1 MRNIR
6 GDGDIMYAEVII
18 EYGAKAVDKL
28 FTYIVPEEYKSV
40 IKIGHRVL
48 VPFNNKLIE
57 GFVLNISNQY
67 NGEYELKRIEK
78 LCDEEPILNQEMLY
92 LGEAIQKKILC
103 SRISIYQAM
112 LPKALKAK
120 CNTNIGIKKDR
131 YIVLAKDK
139 KEISDYLDGCKYEM
153 QKDILEQLLINDR
166 MKVSKLNSSIETLYK
181 KGLIRYEYEEVNRY
195 SSNCSG
201 KYHVVKL
208 NQEQQ
213 AAVDKVELDK
223 FKAYLLHGVTGSGK
237 TEVYMELIDK
247 VISQG
252 KTAIM
257 LVPEISLTPQI
268 VDRFVTRFGS
278 EIAILHSGLS
288 EVEKYDEYRKILT
301 GKVKIV
307 VGARSAVFAPLK
319 NIGIIVIDEEHTST
333 YKQDNNPRYHA
344 RDVAMMR
351 GKYYNAPVILGS
363 ATPSLESFAR
373 ALNRVYELLTLKNR
387 AGAGRL
393 PKIEIVDM
401 KEEARHGNFILSKS
415 LTDKIWDRLRK
426 REQIILLLNRRGYS
440 SMLTCRDCGSVI
452 KCPNCDISLTYHK
465 SSNTNR
471 CHYCNY
477 SIKNVNR
484 CPKCGSENMK
494 DYGLGTEKLE
504 EELNKVFKARVIRM
518 DMDTTSK
525 KGMHEKIITD
535 FGEHKYDILLGTQ
548 MIAKGLDFPLVTLV
562 GVINAD
568 SSLNVPDFRS
578 AEVTFGLLSQVSGR
592 AGRSDLAG
600 EVVIQS
606 YNPEHY
612 SIVYAKG
619 HDYYSFYR
627 EEMSVR
633 KTLSYPP
640 YYYITLVNITSRDY
654 DLGFKEANKIGEF
667 LRKNLSVDTKVLG
680 PSMASVF
687 RINNIYHYQCII
699 KYKRDDKLNKVLTH
713 IDNIY
718 KINNKVDVSIDVD
731 PIRV

>member
-1 MRNIR
+1 
-6 GDGDIMYAEVII
+6 MYAEVII
-18 EYGAKAVDKL
+18 EYGAKAVDKK
-28 FTYIVPEEYKSV
+28 FTYIIPKEYHAI
-40 IKIGHRVL
+40 IKVGHRVL
-48 VPFNNKLIE
+48 VPFNNRLIE
-57 GFVLNISNQY
+57 GFVLGISDEY
-67 NGEYELKRIEK
+67 HDEYELKAIEK
-78 LCDEEPILNQEMLY
+78 ICDNEPILNDEMLY
-92 LGEAIQKKILC
+92 LGDEIQKKILC
-103 SRISIYQAM
+103 SKISIYQAM

-120 CNTNIGIKKDR
+120 SNTSIGIKRDR
-131 YIVLAKDK
+131 YVVLNKDK
-139 KEISDYLDGCKYEM
+139 KEISDYLNDCKYALQRE
-153 QKDILEQLLINDR
+153 ILEELLIKDR
-166 MKVSKLNSSIETLYK
+166 IKVDKLTSSIETLAK
-181 KGLIRYEYEEVNRY
+181 KELIRYEYEEVNRY
-195 SSNCSG
+195 QSTCSG
-201 KYHVVKL
+201 KYHVVEL

-213 AAVDKVELDK
+213 QAVDKVVLDK
-223 FKAYLLHGVTGSGK
+223 FKAYLLYGVTGSGK

-247 VISQG
+247 VIKTG

-278 EIAILHSGLS
+278 DIAILHSGLS
-288 EVEKYDEYRKILT
+288 EVEKYDEYRKILL

-307 VGARSAVFAPLK
+307 VGARSAIFAPLK

-351 GKYYNAPVILGS
+351 GKYHNAPVILGS

-373 ALNRVYELLTLKNR
+373 ALNGVYELLTLTKR

-393 PKIEIVDM
+393 PNIEIVDM
-401 KEEARHGNFILSKS
+401 KEEARHGNFILSKK
-415 LTDKIWDRLRK
+415 LTDKIWDRLK
-426 REQIILLLNRRGYS
+426 KNEQVILLLNRRGYS

-477 SIKNVNR
+477 SIRNVNK
-484 CPKCGSENMK
+484 CPTCGSSNMK

-504 EELNKVFKARVIRM
+504 EELNRVFKARVVRM

-525 KGMHEKIITD
+525 KGMHEKIIND

-548 MIAKGLDFPLVTLV
+548 MIAKGLDFPMVTLV

-600 EVVIQS
+600 EVIIQS

-612 SIVYAKG
+612 SINYAKH
-619 HDYYSFYR
+619 HDYYNFYK
-627 EEMSVR
+627 EEMSIR
-633 KTLSYPP
+633 KTLNYPP

-667 LRKNLSVDTKVLG
+667 LRKNLSSDTKILG
-680 PSMASVF
+680 PSMANVF
-687 RINNIYHYQCII
+687 RINNVYHYQCII
-699 KYKRDDKLNKVLTH
+699 KYKRDDKLNSVLTH